1 MWTTE
6 TFRPNSKGT
15 EMDRTIKILKQT
27 IISNEVARV
36 GSVHTL
42 PAHIADMP
50 VYTGNA
56 EYVAEKATNR
66 TVGAVDSDSRP
77 KTRARKK

>member
-6 TFRPNSKGT
+6 TFHPISKGT

-36 GSVHTL
+36 DSVHTF
-42 PAHIADMP
+42 PAHVAEMH
-50 VYTGNA
+50 VLAGNA
-56 EYVAEKATNR
+56 QYVEEKATNR
-66 TVGAVDSDSRP
+66 VVDSDSRP
-77 KTRARKK
+77 KTRAKKK

>member
-6 TFRPNSKGT
+6 TFHPNSEGT

-42 PAHIADMP
+42 PAHIADMH

-56 EYVAEKATNR
+56 EYVQDKATNR
-66 TVGAVDSDSRP
+66 AVGVEGSDSEP
-77 KTRARKK
+77 KKRKRK